1 MRKKVFFALGCVLY
15 LTGCDSSSLEKVI
28 PQTKFFPIQFSI
40 QMEKEIV
47 SFPTRSIPNNVIPEP
62 TVSKAGESDAELN
75 EICST
80 IEYVVFKNEDTPA
93 LIKHKQF
100 TYNPTDLDAD
110 FSCIYD
116 SLPQGDYKFYFL
128 AHNSKNAVLS
138 GSTFSFDSISDTFY
152 EMISLNIDVAEITN
166 KDVSLQR
173 IVSRIEFMATD
184 SVSDILK
191 QFDMEID
198 GISNQLDIATGQ
210 GIKIPDKQIL
220 SYTFKNNEIGEV
232 NKVHSFYTFI
242 PPTDNKIAVR
252 LSAIA
257 KNDERSGNG
266 KSTISFRKKTKSS
279 VIKAASTAV
288 PNPTTHSRSAS
299 TTMGNGKRQPILN
312 CLITNKICIN
322 TCFPSTIRPHKHS
335 SISF

>member
-100 TYNPTDLDAD
+100 TY
-110 FSCIYD
+110 D
-116 SLPQGDYKFYFL
+116 SKFYFL

-198 GISNQLDIATGQ
+198 GISNQLNIATGQ

-257 KNDERSGNG
+257 KNDEPIRERQIDNIIPEKNKIIRYKGRLYSRSESDDTFQISIYNNG
-266 KSTISFRKKTKSS
+266 KWEE
-279 VIKAASTAV
+279 
-288 PNPTTHSRSAS
+288 TTDIEL
-299 TTMGNGKRQPILN
+299 PDYE
-312 CLITNKICIN
+312 
-322 TCFPSTIRPHKHS
+322 
-335 SISF
+335 

>member
-1 MRKKVFFALGCVLY
+1 M
-15 LTGCDSSSLEKVI
+15 
-28 PQTKFFPIQFSI
+28 
-40 QMEKEIV
+40 

-257 KNDERSGNG
+257 KNDEPIRERQIDN
-266 KSTISFRKKTKSS
+266 IIPEKTKSS

>member
-1 MRKKVFFALGCVLY
+1 M
-15 LTGCDSSSLEKVI
+15 
-28 PQTKFFPIQFSI
+28 
-40 QMEKEIV
+40 

-100 TYNPTDLDAD
+100 TYDPTDLDAD

-116 SLPQGDYKFYFL
+116 RFATRRLQILLFSPQFKKRCIIRF
-128 AHNSKNAVLS
+128 N
-138 GSTFSFDSISDTFY
+138 FSFDSISDTFY

-210 GIKIPDKQIL
+210 GIKNPDKQIL

-257 KNDERSGNG
+257 KNDEPIRERQIDNIIPEKNKIIRYKGRLYSRSESDDTFQISIYNNG
-266 KSTISFRKKTKSS
+266 KWEE
-279 VIKAASTAV
+279 
-288 PNPTTHSRSAS
+288 TTDIEL
-299 TTMGNGKRQPILN
+299 PDYE
-312 CLITNKICIN
+312 
-322 TCFPSTIRPHKHS
+322 
-335 SISF
+335 

>member
-1 MRKKVFFALGCVLY
+1 M
-15 LTGCDSSSLEKVI
+15 
-28 PQTKFFPIQFSI
+28 
-40 QMEKEIV
+40 

-100 TYNPTDLDAD
+100 TYDPTDLDAD

-198 GISNQLDIATGQ
+198 GISNQLNIATGQ

-257 KNDERSGNG
+257 KNDEPIRERQIDN
-266 KSTISFRKKTKSS
+266 IIPEKTKSS

>member
-1 MRKKVFFALGCVLY
+1 MH
-15 LTGCDSSSLEKVI
+15 
-28 PQTKFFPIQFSI
+28 
-40 QMEKEIV
+40 
-47 SFPTRSIPNNVIPEP
+47 
-62 TVSKAGESDAELN
+62 

-257 KNDERSGNG
+257 KNDEPIRERQIDNIIPEKNKIIRYKGRLYSRSESDDTFQISIYNNG
-266 KSTISFRKKTKSS
+266 KWEE
-279 VIKAASTAV
+279 
-288 PNPTTHSRSAS
+288 TTDIEL
-299 TTMGNGKRQPILN
+299 PDYE
-312 CLITNKICIN
+312 
-322 TCFPSTIRPHKHS
+322 
-335 SISF
+335 

>member
-100 TYNPTDLDAD
+100 TYDPTDLDAD

-210 GIKIPDKQIL
+210 GIKTPDKQIL

-257 KNDERSGNG
+257 KNDE
-266 KSTISFRKKTKSS
+266 STISFRKKTKSS

>member
-62 TVSKAGESDAELN
+62 TASKAGESDAELN

-210 GIKIPDKQIL
+210 GIKTPDKQIL

-257 KNDERSGNG
+257 KTTNRSGNG
-266 KSTISFRKKTKSS
+266 KSTISFRKKTRSS

-312 CLITNKICIN
+312 CLITNKILYLVIV
-322 TCFPSTIRPHKHS
+322 HS
-335 SISF
+335 LLKSGLDLQV

>member
-1 MRKKVFFALGCVLY
+1 
-15 LTGCDSSSLEKVI
+15 
-28 PQTKFFPIQFSI
+28 
-40 QMEKEIV
+40 MEKEIV

-100 TYNPTDLDAD
+100 TYDPTDLDAD

-257 KNDERSGNG
+257 KNDEPIRERQIDN
-266 KSTISFRKKTKSS
+266 IIPEKTKSS

>member
-100 TYNPTDLDAD
+100 TYDPTDLDAD

-191 QFDMEID
+191 QFNM
-198 GISNQLDIATGQ
+198 
-210 GIKIPDKQIL
+210 
-220 SYTFKNNEIGEV
+220 
-232 NKVHSFYTFI
+232 
-242 PPTDNKIAVR
+242 
-252 LSAIA
+252 
-257 KNDERSGNG
+257 
-266 KSTISFRKKTKSS
+266 
-279 VIKAASTAV
+279 
-288 PNPTTHSRSAS
+288 
-299 TTMGNGKRQPILN
+299 
-312 CLITNKICIN
+312 
-322 TCFPSTIRPHKHS
+322 
-335 SISF
+335 

>member
-1 MRKKVFFALGCVLY
+1 M
-15 LTGCDSSSLEKVI
+15 
-28 PQTKFFPIQFSI
+28 
-40 QMEKEIV
+40 
-47 SFPTRSIPNNVIPEP
+47 
-62 TVSKAGESDAELN
+62 
-75 EICST
+75 
-80 IEYVVFKNEDTPA
+80 VFKNEDTPA

-100 TYNPTDLDAD
+100 TYDPTDLDAD

-198 GISNQLDIATGQ
+198 GISNQLNIATGQ

-257 KNDERSGNG
+257 KNDEPIRERQIDN
-266 KSTISFRKKTKSS
+266 IIPEKKQNH
-279 VIKAASTAV
+279 
-288 PNPTTHSRSAS
+288 P
-299 TTMGNGKRQPILN
+299 L
-312 CLITNKICIN
+312 
-322 TCFPSTIRPHKHS
+322 
-335 SISF
+335 

>member
-100 TYNPTDLDAD
+100 TYDPTDLDAD

-138 GSTFSFDSISDTFY
+138 GSTFSFDR
-152 EMISLNIDVAEITN
+152 
-166 KDVSLQR
+166 DVSLQR

-198 GISNQLDIATGQ
+198 GISNQLNIATGQ

-257 KNDERSGNG
+257 KNDEPIRERQIDNIIRYKGRLYSRSESDDTFQISIYNNG
-266 KSTISFRKKTKSS
+266 KWEE
-279 VIKAASTAV
+279 
-288 PNPTTHSRSAS
+288 TTDIEL
-299 TTMGNGKRQPILN
+299 PDYE
-312 CLITNKICIN
+312 
-322 TCFPSTIRPHKHS
+322 
-335 SISF
+335 

>member
-62 TVSKAGESDAELN
+62 TASKAGESDAELN

-210 GIKIPDKQIL
+210 GIKTPDKQIL

-257 KNDERSGNG
+257 KNDEPIRERQT
-266 KSTISFRKKTKSS
+266 TISFRKKTRSS

-312 CLITNKICIN
+312 CLITNKILYLVIV
-322 TCFPSTIRPHKHS
+322 HS
-335 SISF
+335 LLKSGLDLQV

>member
-1 MRKKVFFALGCVLY
+1 MRISVAYMTVCHKATTNSTF
-15 LTGCDSSSLEKVI
+15 S
-28 PQTKFFPIQFSI
+28 PQF
-40 QMEKEIV
+40 
-47 SFPTRSIPNNVIPEP
+47 
-62 TVSKAGESDAELN
+62 
-75 EICST
+75 
-80 IEYVVFKNEDTPA
+80 
-93 LIKHKQF
+93 
-100 TYNPTDLDAD
+100 
-110 FSCIYD
+110 
-116 SLPQGDYKFYFL
+116 
-128 AHNSKNAVLS
+128 KNAVLS

-257 KNDERSGNG
+257 KNDEPIRERQIDN
-266 KSTISFRKKTKSS
+266 IIPEKTKSS